1 MNKIDPRLSKI
12 VEKIESQGYKVM
24 SGRYVRYNVQQK
36 LIKVTIS
43 ELREVDIFEE
53 FILDTA
59 INIIPSVTTED
70 LANALGIDYSLL
82 KSVTANLQSLKSL
95 ELTSDSTLKIT
106 DFGKKIFQEYNSVL
120 EPSYGQNIY
129 AIADPLTQEISIN
142 NTRLRN
148 VPLDVKNLCQFIK
161 FDEYPQLSNLTIED
175 IHNLAINSEAV
186 FLDRERNQEISDY
199 QELSSISIIRKKVA
213 IFRVVDSE
221 EKYSIKIFSEE
232 EDDPEELE
240 RASSYLSDIFNS
252 EYGEQVAWEELFQI
266 SDTGIIQPN
275 FTPSIEY
282 NIYLPDG
289 NLANIS
295 FGADAFLLDER
306 TELTGSV
313 ENQILPASSRQN
325 AIEAENIQSFVSQ
338 RRIERIVHLTR
349 LENLINI
356 CSSGGILSLQQL
368 ITRNINT
375 NAFDG
380 TKPEGQRYK
389 NHVNCSLTYY
399 NFFMLY
405 GLVHK
410 SVEPVVLLYIKPDY
424 LWKQGTEFCKF
435 NAATGRGRHIAA
447 GYQTLKSLFEDT
459 VRDRK
464 GLQDRDNKPINLPT
478 CIQAEVLIK
487 DGIPLEDIMEIVI
500 RFPRDEQNVKQAG
513 WRGKIRV
520 SPRDFDWHSEW
531 IVRDS

>member
-12 VEKIESQGYKVM
+12 VEKIESQGYKVLA
-24 SGRYVRYNVQQK
+24 GRYVRYNVQQK
-36 LIKVTIS
+36 LVKVTVS

-59 INIIPSVTTED
+59 INVIPSVTTED
-70 LANALGIDYSLL
+70 LANALGIDSMLL
-82 KSVTANLQSLKSL
+82 KSVTSNLQLLKSL

-106 DFGKKIFQEYNSVL
+106 DFGKKIFQDHNSVL

-129 AIADPLTQEISIN
+129 AIADPLTQQISIN
-142 NTRLRN
+142 NTRLRDI
-148 VPLDVKNLCQFIK
+148 PLDVKNLCQFIPL
-161 FDEYPQLSNLTIED
+161 DEYPQLSNLTIED
-175 IHNLAINSEAV
+175 IQNLAINSEAI
-186 FLDRERNQEISDY
+186 FLDRERNQEITHY
-199 QELSSISIIRKKVA
+199 QELLGISIIRKQVA
-213 IFRVVDSE
+213 IFCVVDSE
-221 EKYSIKIFSEE
+221 EKYSIKIFNEE
-232 EDDPEELE
+232 EDDAEELE
-240 RASSYLSDIFNS
+240 RASSYLSDILNS
-252 EYGEQVAWEELFQI
+252 DDGQKVAWKDLFQI
-266 SDTGIIQPN
+266 SDTEIIQPN
-275 FTPSIEY
+275 FTPNVEY
-282 NIYLPDG
+282 SIYLPDG

-295 FGADAFLLDER
+295 FHADAFLLDER

-325 AIEAENIQSFVSQ
+325 TIEVENIQFFVSQ

-349 LENLINI
+349 LENLNNI
-356 CSSGGILSLQQL
+356 CRSGAILSLHQL
-368 ITRNINT
+368 EIKNIQT
-375 NAFDG
+375 KPFDG
-380 TKPEGQRYK
+380 KKPEGQRYK

-410 SVEPVVLLYIKPDY
+410 SGEPVVLLHIKPDY

-435 NAATGRGRHIAA
+435 NAATSGGRHVAP
-447 GYQTLKSLFEDT
+447 GYQTLRSLFEDT

-464 GLQDRDNKPINLPT
+464 GLQDRNNKPINLPT

-487 DGIPLEDIMEIVI
+487 DGIPLEDIMEIII
-500 RFPRDEQNVKQAG
+500 RSPRDEQKVKQAG
-513 WRGKIRV
+513 WRGKIRL

-531 IVRDS
+531 IVKDS